1 MRKYSNWRLACGLIA
16 YVVACLIE
24 ISILGGGISG
34 SASLNAQEIGF
45 LEEFA
50 LATDREKVLKR
61 LVPGTEKYYYF
72 HALHYQNTQQLD
84 KVEQLMEPWLKR
96 LGETATYKQ
105 IRNRQ
110 SLLKYSD
117 DPQATLAYLKKQLN
131 LTFAHERTIP
141 DAQRELPTKLDP
153 DLYSIET
160 LLEQALANDRSNTGN
175 QRQGAHLAGRAQAL
189 QDPAPSSAATA
200 QAS

>member
-1 MRKYSNWRLACGLIA
+1 MHKYSCWKLA
-16 YVVACLIE
+16 ACLIACVIFSSTGE
-24 ISILGGGISG
+24 NGILS
-34 SASLNAQEIGF
+34 SKNLEAQEIGF
-45 LEEFA
+45 LEDFA
-50 LATDREKVLKR
+50 LAKDREKVLKQ

-84 KVEQLMEPWLKR
+84 KVDELMVPWLKR

-117 DPQATLAYLKKQLN
+117 DPQATLAYLKKQLG
-131 LTFAHERTIP
+131 LSFAHQRTIP

-153 DLYSIET
+153 ELYSIET
-160 LLEQALANDRSNTGN
+160 LLEQALANDRSNTQEIKDKGLSLI
-175 QRQGAHLAGRAQAL
+175 HI
-189 QDPAPSSAATA
+189 
-200 QAS
+200 